1 MINIILQGIVDTLYS
16 LYGDAIPIYTSQQKQ
31 GFEAPCFFVEFVDS
45 QLISEL
51 KGHYVRN
58 LSFQISYIT
67 TFDEGDSVDYK
78 DLYAQLAPL
87 EMGLETLVLRNG
99 DIIRGEDISGEID
112 EALHVHITYPD
123 RFYIPKDKGV
133 LMETLKQ
140 TQHVKE
146 D

>member
-1 MINIILQGIVDTLYS
+1 MINTILQGIVDTLYT
-16 LYGDAIPIYTSQQKQ
+16 LYDGKVPIYTAQQKQ

-87 EMGLETLVLRNG
+87 EMGLETLLLRNG

>member
-1 MINIILQGIVDTLYS
+1 MINTILQGIVDTLYS

-31 GFEAPCFFVEFVDS
+31 GFEAPCFFVEFIDS
-45 QLISEL
+45 QLIPEL

-87 EMGLETLVLRNG
+87 ELGLETLKLRTG
-99 DIIRGEDISGEID
+99 DIIRGEDISSTID
-112 EALHVHITYPD
+112 EALHIHITYPD
-123 RFYIPKDKGV
+123 RFYIPPPKGV
-133 LMETLKQ
+133 FMETLKQ
-140 TQHVKE
+140 SQQVKE

>member
-1 MINIILQGIVDTLYS
+1 MINTILQGIVDTLYT
-16 LYGDAIPIYTSQQKQ
+16 LYDGKVPIYTTQQKQ

-87 EMGLETLVLRNG
+87 EMGLETLLLRNG

>member
-1 MINIILQGIVDTLYS
+1 MINTILQGIVDTLYT
-16 LYGDAIPIYTSQQKQ
+16 LYDGKVPIYTTQQKQ